1 MPFGLRR
8 DRELSVFV
16 LGSGF
21 SEDTD
26 SCPSKSERLECL
38 GLRPHC
44 QLTCPGP
51 SGDWCLGRC
60 PAGSEQGA
68 VTSQRPGFEP
78 WLCQLQAL

>member
-1 MPFGLRR
+1 MTFGLRR

-21 SEDTD
+21 SEDTY

-44 QLTCPGP
+44 QLTVPRDQWRLEPRTLPRGVRA
-51 SGDWCLGRC
+51 GDGDV
-60 PAGSEQGA
+60 PEA
-68 VTSQRPGFEP
+68 
-78 WLCQLQAL
+78 WL